1 VAAPTGRF
9 RRSERLLRAVE
20 YQHVAQHGRRA
31 VSNAFVV
38 LVAPRG
44 AGGSPRLGITAS
56 RKVGN
61 AVARNRV
68 KRRIREW
75 FRRERLALPKALDV
89 VVIARSAATGLEYGE
104 LCETLS
110 TLVLRAAGRS

>member
-1 VAAPTGRF
+1 VAAPTARF
-9 RRSERLLRAVE
+9 RRSQRLLRSPE
-20 YQHVAQHGRRA
+20 YEHVAQHGRRA

-38 LVAPRG
+38 LAAP
-44 AGGSPRLGITAS
+44 GGDDGPRLGITAS

-75 FRRERLALPKALDV
+75 FRRERPRLPALDL
-89 VVIARSAATGLEYGE
+89 VVIARAPATRLESDEVRDQLSA
-104 LCETLS
+104 
-110 TLVLRAAGRS
+110 LVLRAAGRA